1 MTYREKLLE
10 EHPECVD
17 SMYTGGCRDC
27 PKDYG
32 YEEDKDCHYVTE
44 EKCRKCWNRQMQE
57 FKVGDIIRIRTDLK
71 VGERYGNLHFTE
83 GMCRH
88 TGEPEEIER
97 ITSGG
102 NFLLKGVDYYWS
114 KEMLEEIKA
123 MTKSDLQTGYIVTL
137 ANSDEAVVLL
147 NINTGYF
154 CGDVLLNA
162 DKALWFSLDKY
173 NDDLTFYNSHDKE
186 FDIVKVEKV
195 SHLYCI
201 QNMDKYSEDRVLLWE
216 RFAPK
221 EMTHAEIEAAL
232 GYPFK
237 LIE

>member
-10 EHPECVD
+10 EHPECV
-17 SMYTGGCRDC
+17 SPGYLGGCADC
-27 PKDYG
+27 PGDYG
-32 YEEDKDCHYVTE
+32 YKPPKECYICTGKE
-44 EKCRKCWNRQMQE
+44 CRKCWNREM
-57 FKVGDIIRIRTDLK
+57 
-71 VGERYGNLHFTE
+71 
-83 GMCRH
+83 
-88 TGEPEEIER
+88 
-97 ITSGG
+97 
-102 NFLLKGVDYYWS
+102 
-114 KEMLEEIKA
+114 KE

-162 DKALWFSLDKY
+162 DKALWFSLEKY

-201 QNMDKYSEDRVLLWE
+201 QNMDKYSEDRVLLWD
-216 RFAPK
+216 RIAPK
-221 EMTHAEIEAAL
+221 EMTHAEIEVHL
-232 GYPFK
+232 VIH
-237 LIE
+237 LS